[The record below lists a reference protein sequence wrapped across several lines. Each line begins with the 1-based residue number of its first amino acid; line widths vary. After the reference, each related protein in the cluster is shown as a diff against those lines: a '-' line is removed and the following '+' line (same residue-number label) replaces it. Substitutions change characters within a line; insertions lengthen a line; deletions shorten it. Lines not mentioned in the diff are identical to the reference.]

1 MQRNSSDFWQGANC
15 PRPPELDDIFV
26 HRRDGDR
33 WVTCFCAE
41 TIFRSIVPHLK
52 KEHPDKWAEWTRLF
66 VRLHALGHAPKRI
79 MRDFADR
86 NGNLL
91 FSWTVVERSIRDA
104 VESNMEPYSPPRKKK
119 ITEWEPEGFQLETTT
134 IWDFPRRGSWGVH
147 RGDYRGNWPPQLVRN
162 LIQWYSRKGDL
173 IVDPFMGGGTTLLE
187 SWLLQRKSVGLD
199 ISNLAVQTT
208 AGRLEELEET
218 AEPSGEITLDPAI
231 RPIVIKGNALNLRAI
246 MSSIGI
252 GADHGRISL
261 ACLHPPYLNA
271 LQYTKDD
278 EDDLS
283 RIDDPKEFARRMVH
297 FAEEL
302 RSVLKPDGCCALLM
316 GDVRKDGRLVPL
328 GYETMGQFVKAKF
341 ELQDIII
348 KVQHRDR
355 STEFYV
361 RSDSGRILL
370 SHEYL
375 FILRK
380 PKGA

>member
-1 MQRNSSDFWQGANC
+1 MTTGYTDC
-15 PRPPELDDIFV
+15 PRPPELDEIYV
-26 HRRDGDR
+26 HHRGGGR

-52 KEHPDKWAEWTRLF
+52 KEHPDKWTEWTRLF
-66 VRLHALGHAPKRI
+66 VRLRALGHAPKRI
-79 MRDFADR
+79 MRDFSDR
-86 NGNLL
+86 NGNIL

-104 VESNMEPYSPPRKKK
+104 VESNIEPYSPPRKKR
-119 ITEWEPEGFQLETTT
+119 ITEWEPEGFQLETTM

-162 LIQWYSRKGDL
+162 LVQRHSCRGGL

-187 SWLLQRKSVGLD
+187 SWLLRRKSVGLD

-208 AGRLEELEET
+208 TGRLKELEEK
-218 AEPSGEITLDPAI
+218 AGLSGEIGLDPAI
-231 RPIVIKGNALNLRAI
+231 RPIVIKGNALNLREI
-246 MSSIGI
+246 MDGI
-252 GADHGRISL
+252 GVGRGGISL

-271 LQYTKDD
+271 IQYTKDD

-283 RIDDPKEFARRMVH
+283 RIDDPKEFARRMGYL
-297 FAEEL
+297 AEEL
-302 RSVLKPDGCCALLM
+302 SPLLKPDGLCALLM

-328 GYETMGQFVKAKF
+328 GQETMDQFKKAKF

-355 STEFYV
+355 SSEFYV
-361 RSDSGRILL
+361 RSDSGRMLL
-370 SHEYL
+370 AHEYL

-380 PKGA
+380 PRGT